1 MKLSARRIQAVSSM
15 GFSWGAVWGVAGVL
29 LARLPSSDS
38 DLPLP
43 LVFAP
48 LGIACGVLFS
58 ALLAAVAGGRGFER
72 LSLVR
77 GAAWGAVSGL
87 LLTAVIVAGAA
98 FRGADLWEEFLVFGP
113 PLTLAS
119 AVCAVGSV
127 VVARRRES
135 TLKRHHVMRH

>member
-1 MKLSARRIQAVSSM
+1 M

-58 ALLAAVAGGRGFER
+58 VLLAVVAGGRGFER

-77 GAAWGAVSGL
+77 GAAWGAASGL
-87 LLTAVIVAGAA
+87 LLTAVIVTGAA
-98 FRGADLWEEFLVFGP
+98 FRGAGLWEEFLVFGP
-113 PLTLAS
+113 PLAVAS
-119 AVCAVGSV
+119 AICAVGSV
-127 VVARRRES
+127 LVARRS
-135 TLKRHHVMRH
+135 LVCTLRDEFPNPLQLTIGQYGTRAA

>member
-1 MKLSARRIQAVSSM
+1 MKLSARRIQAASIM

-58 ALLAAVAGGRGFER
+58 VLLAVVVGGRRFER

-77 GAAWGAVSGL
+77 GAAWGAASGL

-113 PLTLAS
+113 PLAVAS
-119 AVCAVGSV
+119 AVCGVGSV
-127 VVARRRES
+127 LVVRRRERRG
-135 TLKRHHVMRH
+135 LAE